1 MGAQAS
7 VRRYDY
13 SRSNPNGTDSSTND
27 EIVNDGSSR
36 KLSSLFIGWS
46 SSRRDSLG
54 SSGDRSGDGDH
65 KKTVPSTDV
74 RGVAIPMLSIPCA
87 YKPKAVQPRQLDAPL
102 LQRNPIVDY
111 KYKKLLGKGSFSIV
125 QKATSVHGRVGDV
138 PADVAIKEVNSKSLT
153 PSQMQNLN
161 FEINVLS
168 QLHHPSIV
176 ALFYVYRVPQKLFL
190 VMEYL
195 KGGELLNMVSD
206 RRAYNEGDA
215 VIIVR
220 QIIDAVAYIH
230 ACNVIHRD
238 LKPEN
243 LIMQD
248 HSRDSR
254 IKIVD
259 FGLCMLTED
268 AMPLQGGGAGLTGS
282 TAGSGLTMSGTRG
295 YVSPEVVRECRYST
309 KCDMWAIGVITYI
322 LLSGNRPFST
332 LNFEQTLSGKYSLT
346 GRQWRNVS
354 DEAKEFIS
362 RLLDLDDGERMSA
375 ADALQ
380 HPWLTQ
386 VLEEEL
392 EYGEG
397 SFPGP
402 GESEVDVAQKNTVHP
417 VLSAPPLRP
426 TGSSGTP
433 PRSSRRDLSDNLR
446 HIAALTVKS
455 KFRRSYAAVVAALR
469 LKAGGEAFRT
479 REDALNSAK
488 DQGPNRGDAHKQNV
502 QDEQDKTDPSWTM
515 SEGLKVGA
523 EDSDDE

>member
-7 VRRYDY
+7 VKRYDY
-13 SRSNPNGTDSSTND
+13 SRSNQNSADSSRND
-27 EIVNDGSSR
+27 ESISDGSSS
-36 KLSSLFIGWS
+36 KLSSLFSGWS
-46 SSRRDSLG
+46 LSSRRDSLG
-54 SSGDRSGDGDH
+54 SSIDGLGGSGGGCGGGEGDKRS
-65 KKTVPSTDV
+65 VPSTDV
-74 RGVAIPMLSIPCA
+74 RGVAVPLLSIPSVF
-87 YKPKAVQPRQLDAPL
+87 KPKAVQPRQLDAPL
-102 LQRNPIVDY
+102 LLRNPIVDY
-111 KYKKLLGKGSFSIV
+111 KYKKLLGKGSFSVV
-125 QKATSVHGRVGDV
+125 QKATSVHGKVGDI
-138 PADVAIKEVNSKSLT
+138 PADVAIKEINSKNLT
-153 PSQMQNLN
+153 PAQLQNLS

-176 ALFYVYRVPQKLFL
+176 ALFYVYHLPHKLFL

-206 RRAYNEGDA
+206 RRAYSEGDA

-220 QIIDAVAYIH
+220 QVIDAVAYIH

-268 AMPLQGGGAGLTGS
+268 AVQMQGGGGVA
-282 TAGSGLTMSGTRG
+282 ASGKLTMCGTRG

-309 KCDMWAIGVITYI
+309 KCDMWAIGVISYI

-332 LNFEQTLSGKYSLT
+332 LSFDQTLSGKYSMS
-346 GRQWRNVS
+346 GPQWRNVS
-354 DEAKEFIS
+354 DEAREFIA
-362 RLLDLDDGERMSA
+362 RLLLLDDAERMSA
-375 ADALQ
+375 AEALQ

-386 VLEEEL
+386 VLEEEY

-397 SFPGP
+397 SFPQP
-402 GESEVDVAQKNTVHP
+402 GEAAEGGEAGP
-417 VLSAPPLRP
+417 AGAPLRP
-426 TGSSGTP
+426 IGSHSSGSSPG
-433 PRSSRRDLSDNLR
+433 SSRRDLSENLP
-446 HIAALTVKS
+446 HFAALTVKS

-469 LKAGGEAFRT
+469 FKAAGEAFRT
-479 REDALNSAK
+479 RTEDEPVGESTSASK
-488 DQGPNRGDAHKQNV
+488 EAADRDL
-502 QDEQDKTDPSWTM
+502 TDPALTM
-515 SEGLKVGA
+515 SEGLQVGA
-523 EDSDDE
+523 DCSDDE